1 MTNPTEE
8 VDASI
13 PFSLDQLRFFIAVA
27 EELHYGRAAARLSM
41 TQPPLSRNIQ
51 KLERTLGVDLLVRDR
66 RKVRLTPAGRQFL
79 DDCHAILG
87 VVHQSTERAR
97 AIGHGL
103 SGRVRIGFTSVAT
116 HALLPP
122 LLRRLDANL
131 PGLEVEALE
140 AVSAV
145 QFDHIRRGELDL
157 GFVRPARLR
166 GDLSWALVHAE
177 NLVAALPDGHRL
189 TKKGGPL
196 TPAEMASEPLIGYSR
211 IQNPYLAERF
221 DALFVGASH
230 ITRLVNQVLTGVA
243 LVSEG
248 FGLCVVPES
257 ATRIHLP
264 GITFREIEA
273 NPDLI
278 RVEFWAVYASAGGNR
293 AVQRVLEVANDE
305 FATWDSAKPAGSAQ
319 GSRGNPDR

>member
-1 MTNPTEE
+1 MTTPSDET
-8 VDASI
+8 DPAI

-66 RKVRLTPAGRQFL
+66 RKVRLTPAGKQFL

-87 VVHQSTERAR
+87 VARQSTERAR
-97 AIGHGL
+97 AVGHGL
-103 SGRVRIGFTSVAT
+103 AGRVRIGFTSVAT

-122 LLRRLDANL
+122 LLRRLEAEL
-131 PGLEVEALE
+131 PGLDVEALE

-157 GFVRPARLR
+157 GFVRPARLHP
-166 GDLSWALVHAE
+166 DLSWSVVHAE
-177 NLVAALPDGHRL
+177 KLVAALPDGHRL
-189 TKKGGPL
+189 IATEEPL
-196 TPAEMASEPLIGYSR
+196 TPAQLSQEPLIGYSR

-221 DALFVGASH
+221 DALFVGAAH
-230 ITRLVNQVLTGVA
+230 VTRQVNQVLTGVA

-257 ATRIHLP
+257 ATRVHLP
-264 GITFREIEA
+264 GITFREIQA

-278 RVEFWAVYASAGGNR
+278 RVEFWAVHARGAANP
-293 AVQRVLEVANDE
+293 AVQRVVDAANHE
-305 FATWDSAKPAGSAQ
+305 FATLFADDAPE
-319 GSRGNPDR
+319 P